1 MIAVQ
6 RRLVSRTV
14 RAEWA
19 SAPVVYGRILPSP
32 TTVHQPFAMFS
43 TPTEIHYLLP
53 SVHAFFSLH
62 PFPNPFPV
70 VAHFHCSCPTTYHPA
85 FEPAVI
91 HVPLAA
97 FHLHLSPRFHCPH
110 HPKPFAPLPLHSRLH
125 TVRIPP
131 SHLHRPSTFSSHVH
145 PFSFSSIFP
154 LSSPSLHPHI
164 IITCLTSRHVSA
176 SAHRPALPSDI
187 RRRQCLP
194 SPSAPVKHPT
204 LSIVVLSRSFPS
216 SDWPP
221 SFSASSPPPPVKGK
235 AHERSR
241 SMPHPSERERGH
253 PRDAGGSGGMGA
265 AQRRA
270 AKQGQRNASTR
281 RPKLANVEDIRRI
294 GVKAS
299 RRSRSPSRTP
309 PEGPRTPSRSP
320 PPDAASDPEAEVNPP
335 PPNGALRAVR
345 GSRAPPPSQPPPS
358 PPLRGERVSRPPYRV
373 PRWKIQRVADASSSD
388 SDLESALAAHWA
400 PPSNGAAS
408 QARLR
413 SNP

>member
-91 HVPLAA
+91 HVPLPA
-97 FHLHLSPRFHCPH
+97 FHLDLSPRFHCPH

-154 LSSPSLHPHI
+154 LSSPS
-164 IITCLTSRHVSA
+164 A
-176 SAHRPALPSDI
+176 SAHYYHLPH
-187 RRRQCLP
+187 Q
-194 SPSAPVKHPT
+194 
-204 LSIVVLSRSFPS
+204 
-216 SDWPP
+216 PP
-221 SFSASSPPPPVKGK
+221 
-235 AHERSR
+235 
-241 SMPHPSERERGH
+241 
-253 PRDAGGSGGMGA
+253 
-265 AQRRA
+265 
-270 AKQGQRNASTR
+270 
-281 RPKLANVEDIRRI
+281 RI
-294 GVKAS
+294 S
-299 RRSRSPSRTP
+299 LRTP
-309 PEGPRTPSRSP
+309 PSIAFRHPPSPVPSIAQCSRQAPYAVNRCSFEIISVFRL
-320 PPDAASDPEAEVNPP
+320 AAVLQRLQSTA
-335 PPNGALRAVR
+335 ARKR
-345 GSRAPPPSQPPPS
+345 KGSRAFAQ
-358 PPLRGERVSRPPYRV
+358 
-373 PRWKIQRVADASSSD
+373 
-388 SDLESALAAHWA
+388 H
-400 PPSNGAAS
+400 AAS
-408 QARLR
+408 
-413 SNP
+413 